1 MKSIKITI
9 NGSNKFKLK
18 VSSKKAKDIKITCSE
33 EFVADTITL
42 FKTPEKLVLTE
53 HNVGYLAGV
62 CETHKLVLDVK
73 PVFLK
78 RISNLQSEIDSILHF
93 EKTEMEGSSV
103 EEAGK
108 ESQQASQVL
117 QASQAPNMVNQ
128 ELKFYSD
135 QTLNQT
141 ISEKCVT
148 NGESNNHNESLKLS
162 SDDNNKKSIIVE
174 DMKMSPICSK
184 NISTGVHTS
193 SKTISL
199 RNQTTAAKDLVTED
213 GQRKIMALSA
223 TEDTTISVSKDNDN
237 KTTTIR
243 ETRHREVAVKT
254 TRYEQDPRMFVRIV
268 SPKHR
273 IITRYH
279 SYSPEVNTS
288 PVFENCFGEAA
299 KNLMSS

>member
-42 FKTPEKLVLTE
+42 FKTPEKLVLNE

-108 ESQQASQVL
+108 ESQQATQVL
-117 QASQAPNMVNQ
+117 QASQAP
-128 ELKFYSD
+128 
-135 QTLNQT
+135 T
-141 ISEKCVT
+141 EKVT
-148 NGESNNHNESLKLS
+148 EKKLENS
-162 SDDNNKKSIIVE
+162 
-174 DMKMSPICSK
+174 SK
-184 NISTGVHTS
+184 N
-193 SKTISL
+193 KTEEKEEEKQKQNSFPL
-199 RNQTTAAKDLVTED
+199 CFSDMLARRQMQAHVYTNTAK
-213 GQRKIMALSA
+213 K
-223 TEDTTISVSKDNDN
+223 
-237 KTTTIR
+237 
-243 ETRHREVAVKT
+243 
-254 TRYEQDPRMFVRIV
+254 
-268 SPKHR
+268 
-273 IITRYH
+273 
-279 SYSPEVNTS
+279 
-288 PVFENCFGEAA
+288 
-299 KNLMSS
+299 